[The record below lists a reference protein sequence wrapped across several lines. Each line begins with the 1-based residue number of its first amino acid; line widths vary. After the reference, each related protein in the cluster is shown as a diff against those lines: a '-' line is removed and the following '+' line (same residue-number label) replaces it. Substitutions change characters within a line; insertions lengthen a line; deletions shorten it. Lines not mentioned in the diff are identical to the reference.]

1 MLRDLMLLALRNLAA
16 RKARSALT
24 LIGIAIG
31 MTAVVALVSLSLGA
45 QRAIERQFAKLGA
58 DVILVVPAGGLGEPR
73 PAQLD
78 LSLLKSIA
86 GVRSV
91 GAVRREILP
100 VTSAATPGFLT
111 VVGVQVFTPGSSAV
125 REDRREVPEGQGEG
139 LLPLF
144 GRLEL
149 AQGRL
154 FLPQED
160 EVVLGEGAA
169 RDLKVSLGESVAVQ
183 NRPFRVVGLL
193 QRTGNDADDY
203 ALYLSLEKL
212 EELVSEKGLIS
223 MAFVRAAPGVDPTA
237 LAQEIHR
244 VLRESEREFV
254 VQSSKQLSDLVSGVL
269 TVLRW
274 TLGAI
279 AGISLIVGGIGLTN
293 TMLMAILER
302 TREIGVLKAIG
313 ARREHIIV
321 LFLMESGF
329 LGVLGGLIG
338 LLVGGAM
345 AHSVALAAQ
354 QFLRTDLFTAAF
366 DGVLI
371 VGALGFSGVLGAL
384 AGLWPAWRAGRLDPV
399 EALRYEL

>member
-1 MLRDLMLLALRNLAA
+1 
-16 RKARSALT
+16 
-24 LIGIAIG
+24 
-31 MTAVVALVSLSLGA
+31 
-45 QRAIERQFAKLGA
+45 
-58 DVILVVPAGGLGEPR
+58 
-73 PAQLD
+73 
-78 LSLLKSIA
+78 
-86 GVRSV
+86 
-91 GAVRREILP
+91 VRREILP

-183 NRPFRVVGLL
+183 NRAFRVVGLL